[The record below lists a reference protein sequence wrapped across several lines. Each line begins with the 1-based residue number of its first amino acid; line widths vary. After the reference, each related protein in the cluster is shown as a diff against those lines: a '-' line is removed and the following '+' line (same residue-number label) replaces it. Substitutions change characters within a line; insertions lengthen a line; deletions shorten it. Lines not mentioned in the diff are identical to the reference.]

1 MNELPLPPPPPG
13 TASAIALR
21 EITTIARRTG
31 LDTDAAL
38 REARVDPA
46 TLNDLSAHVSLD
58 AFESVLR
65 ALIVR
70 NPDPALPLKMACE
83 AQPGT
88 FGIVSFIA
96 MVAPTLADVIERAVV
111 FERLLGDFA
120 STRSEVRG
128 DQVLM
133 IWDCRLRD
141 AGVRRAMTDG
151 VLAAWVVY
159 ARWLLNDPE
168 LAPVEVLLA
177 HEEPASAAH
186 RAVYER
192 VFSAPVK
199 FAQAVSGIV
208 MPASVM
214 SRRLRQ
220 PDPVV
225 FQALDAH
232 ARQRL
237 AGIQADADPVAARV
251 AHAIREC
258 INEDGLPR
266 KERVAER
273 LEMNPRTLLR
283 RLQEQG
289 TTYQDVLDEVRR
301 GLALEL
307 ARDATLSQ
315 EAIATRLGFSDIRSL
330 QRYFRRWTGMT
341 FGQYREQNARG

>member
-1 MNELPLPPPPPG
+1 MNGLPLPPPPPG

-21 EITTIARRTG
+21 EIASIARRTG
-31 LDTDAAL
+31 LDADAAL
-38 REARVDPA
+38 REAGVDPA
-46 TLNDLSAHVSLD
+46 TLNDLSAYLPLP
-58 AFESVLR
+58 AFENALR
-65 ALIVR
+65 ALIRR

-120 STRSEVRG
+120 STRSEVQDERL
-128 DQVLM
+128 LM
-133 IWDCRLRD
+133 VWDCRLQD
-141 AGVRRAMTDG
+141 AEVRRAMTEG

-159 ARWLLNDPE
+159 ARWLLNDAE
-168 LAPVEVLLA
+168 LAPAEVWFA
-177 HEEPASAAH
+177 HAAPASAAQ
-186 RAVYER
+186 RAACER

-199 FAQAVSGIV
+199 FAQPVSGIV
-208 MPASVM
+208 MPAAVLA
-214 SRRLRQ
+214 RRLRQ

-237 AGIQADADPVAARV
+237 AGIQPDADPVAARV

-258 INEDGLPR
+258 VNAGGLPR

-273 LEMNPRTLLR
+273 LQLNPRTLLR

-301 GLALEL
+301 GMALEL
-307 ARDATLSQ
+307 ARDATLTQ
-315 EAIATRLGFSDIRSL
+315 EAIATRLGFTDIRSL

-341 FGQYREQNARG
+341 FGQYREQHARG